1 MYTVKGG
8 AGDGSSISHSPPF
21 SRNPQPR
28 VKLSI
33 SVDLLSMYASVYVTF
48 SAQTGT
54 NIEYCVSSST
64 LSILSMLVTS
74 SISALVV
81 SDPK

>member
-8 AGDGSSISHSPPF
+8 VGDGSSISHSPPF

-33 SVDLLSMYASVYVTF
+33 DPCMSTVYVTF

>member
-1 MYTVKGG
+1 MYMVKGG

-28 VKLSI
+28 VKQSI
-33 SVDLLSMYASVYVTF
+33 SIDPCMPTVYVTF